1 MEKKMAYAKEIT
13 SMKELEA
20 VMSPDAE
27 PAMIDFWASW
37 CGPCRAMAPHYEAA
51 AEALKDEPVHF
62 YKIDTEA
69 HPDLVGAFNVRG
81 LPTVLMI
88 KEGKVADA
96 LVGARDGQTYKKK
109 AEWLMG
115 KEQPGLFKKIFG

>member
-1 MEKKMAYAKEIT
+1 MAYAKEIT
-13 SMKELEA
+13 TMKELEA
-20 VMSPDAE
+20 VMAADAE

-69 HPDLVGAFNVRG
+69 HPELVSAFNVRG
-81 LPTVLMI
+81 LPTVLMV